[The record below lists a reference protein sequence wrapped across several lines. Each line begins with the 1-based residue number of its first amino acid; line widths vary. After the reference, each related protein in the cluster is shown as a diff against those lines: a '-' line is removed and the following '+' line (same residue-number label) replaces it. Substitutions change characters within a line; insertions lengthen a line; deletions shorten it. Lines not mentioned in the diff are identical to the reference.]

1 MFDKIIKIKKYI
13 LVNGMIKN
21 NFSKNYIGIIFY
33 KIFHICVQIIKIE
46 IKRRNLKLK

>member
-1 MFDKIIKIKKYI
+1 MFNKIKKKNI

-33 KIFHICVQIIKIE
+33 KIYIHICVQIIKIE
-46 IKRRNLKLK
+46 IKKRNLKIK